1 MAGEEGDGWACLRC
15 GKIIKHVKR
24 WEEVIEESTV
34 IEETVDVI
42 EKPAEEEQET
52 SQSEEI
58 ATSEGEVDE
67 VEVESSEE
75 DNLFSRR

>member
-1 MAGEEGDGWACLRC
+1 M
-15 GKIIKHVKR
+15 
-24 WEEVIEESTV
+24 

-58 ATSEGEVDE
+58 ATSEEEVDG